1 MNLESVSLNGI
12 NSMIADYAQLK
23 GIPSRQVDNRGAS
36 VDGASFGIGS
46 GSFSQHLSAT
56 GAAADSNASPISADK
71 ASQMATQFESL
82 FYSMLLKE
90 MRNTI
95 SMDGEGGLFPGENS
109 DTLGGMFDLYLGQH
123 LADSHSLGI
132 GNAVKSY
139 LAASDT

>member
-1 MNLESVSLNGI
+1 MHLESVSLNGI
-12 NSMIADYAQLK
+12 NSMSADYAQLK
-23 GIPSRQVDNRGAS
+23 GITSRQINKSMAS
-36 VDGASFGIGS
+36 MDGASNGV

-56 GAAADSNASPISADK
+56 GAPMQSTESPISADEATK
-71 ASQMATQFESL
+71 MAAQFESL

-123 LADSHSLGI
+123 LADSHRLGI
-132 GNAVKSY
+132 GDAIKSY
-139 LAASDT
+139 LAASST